1 MRAPYPPHTVER
13 CRMLVT
19 TTLLPNEDIA
29 SQTDTS
35 EATVRR
41 WTRIFEWKRPEAV
54 EPGRR
59 RIPADKYPAVRRI
72 YACGARS
79 EGIALLAR
87 CSVAQLDKI
96 AAHEGWTRDGATG
109 KPPPINPALSEAS
122 AAVETALCD
131 PDLAS
136 PDFMR
141 LLDRALAL
149 TAAAALAGAPD
160 VERTAQTLT
169 RIASVASKICDMGL
183 E

>member
-1 MRAPYPPHTVER
+1 MVEAHRTECHTPRAALPVFFVSGDPLMRAPYPPHTVER

-79 EGIALLAR
+79 EDI
-87 CSVAQLDKI
+87 
-96 AAHEGWTRDGATG
+96 
-109 KPPPINPALSEAS
+109 
-122 AAVETALCD
+122 
-131 PDLAS
+131 
-136 PDFMR
+136 
-141 LLDRALAL
+141 
-149 TAAAALAGAPD
+149 
-160 VERTAQTLT
+160 
-169 RIASVASKICDMGL
+169 
-183 E
+183 